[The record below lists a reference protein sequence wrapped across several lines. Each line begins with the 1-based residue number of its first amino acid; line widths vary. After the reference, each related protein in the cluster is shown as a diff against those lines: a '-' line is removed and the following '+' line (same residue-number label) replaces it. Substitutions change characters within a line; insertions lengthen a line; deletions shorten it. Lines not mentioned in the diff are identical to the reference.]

1 MSRAINRLSW
11 LLIWFAAITGG
22 ATLVLV
28 AAAWFMAHIALPIP
42 LTWLLIAGGAAYVL
56 LQGEGRHEP
65 ATSGPIVRPEPEP
78 EIDLEDLEAL
88 HRMWQRGDIS
98 EATYRQAVARATR
111 RFTPS
116 PPPPPPPRHRWW

>member
-11 LLIWFAAITGG
+11 LLLWFAALTGG

-28 AAAWFMAHIALPIP
+28 AAAWFIAHVTLPVP
-42 LTWLLIAGGAAYVL
+42 LVWLVIAGGCAYVL

-65 ATSGPIVRPEPEP
+65 AAAGPIVRAEPEP
-78 EIDLEDLEAL
+78 EIGLEDLEAL

-98 EATYRQAVARATR
+98 EATYRGAVARATR

-116 PPPPPPPRHRWW
+116 SPPPPPPRHRWW

>member
-42 LTWLLIAGGAAYVL
+42 LVWLLIASGCAYVL

-65 ATSGPIVRPEPEP
+65 AAGPILRQEPEP

-98 EATYRQAVARATR
+98 ESTYRGAVARATR
-111 RFTPS
+111 RFTPQS
-116 PPPPPPPRHRWW
+116 PPPPPPRHRWW